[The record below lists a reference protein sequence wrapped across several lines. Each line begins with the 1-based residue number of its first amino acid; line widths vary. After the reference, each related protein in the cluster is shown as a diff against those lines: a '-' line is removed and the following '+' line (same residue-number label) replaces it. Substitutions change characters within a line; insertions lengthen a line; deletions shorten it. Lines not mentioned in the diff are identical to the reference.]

1 MTNATS
7 NARTNLRKKTRVK
20 RAAHARN
27 LVGPLIRAT
36 YRITVHDA
44 PNLPASGALLLI
56 CDWANI
62 AAPSVLKAG
71 LARPVHVWA
80 AGPAAL
86 PGPLLS
92 ITGDLA
98 VPETRPGVRVLRE
111 AVRFLQ
117 AGEVVAVCGPED
129 VGYAVA
135 VTGAAV
141 QTLTVD
147 APPTKR
153 PTDPPARKSAIT
165 VSVGPLRHVPEHLRA
180 VQPTR
185 DVVRAA
191 NEWVRQ
197 LTVDSTADARGTSR
211 PRELGW

>member
-7 NARTNLRKKTRVK
+7 DVHANSRKKTRVK

-44 PNLPASGALLLI
+44 ENLPASGPVLLI

-80 AGPAAL
+80 EGPAAL

-98 VPETRPGVRVLRE
+98 VPETRPGVRVLRD
-111 AVRFLQ
+111 AVRYLQ

-135 VTGAAV
+135 VTGAGV
-141 QTLTVD
+141 QTLSVD
-147 APPTKR
+147 APPT
-153 PTDPPARKSAIT
+153 SAPRIRRLVVGIT
-165 VSVGPLRHVPEHLRA
+165 LSVVTAHVPEHLRA
-180 VQPTR
+180 MQPTR
-185 DVVRAA
+185 DIVRAA

-197 LTVDSTADARGTSR
+197 LTVDTRADMRGSGL

>member
-1 MTNATS
+1 MTSVASNVRTNA
-7 NARTNLRKKTRVK
+7 RRKTRVK

-27 LVGPLIRAT
+27 LVGPLVRAT

-44 PNLPASGALLLI
+44 RNLPATGPVLLI

-71 LARPVHVWA
+71 LTRPVHVWA

-98 VPETRPGVRVLRE
+98 VPETRPGVRVLRD
-111 AVRFLQ
+111 AVRYLQ
-117 AGEVVAVCGPED
+117 AGEAVAVCGPED
-129 VGYAVA
+129 VGYTLA

-141 QTLTVD
+141 QVLSID

-165 VSVGPLRHVPEHLRA
+165 ISVGPLRHVPEHLRA
-180 VQPTR
+180 MRPTR
-185 DVVRAA
+185 GVVRAA

-197 LTVDSTADARGTSR
+197 LTVDSRADMRGPGN